1 MSVPPHAAN
10 RLSSKSA
17 AQTALARLRCW
28 LAPPVFE
35 DEDQS
40 RSAAALNTILLS
52 SAAITLSFVVFAVL
66 FGVVA
71 SPRNIVAGLMLSA
84 VCLSLRVL
92 LQRGRVRLVAMLTSA
107 SLLLA
112 ATITIFNTGTIR
124 TLFTNVY
131 FLAVILAT
139 IMLGQRAGLAF
150 ALLSIAAVFGL
161 SQAELAEVLPTL
173 APPTP
178 LNQWFFFTGLMLLT
192 LPIVNLAQKN
202 IREALARA
210 RRELAERQL
219 AEAAQRQLN
228 ATLEQRVAERT
239 AELERQVTVSHQIDV
254 ALQES
259 HDQLRRSVI
268 ELQRR
273 NHEVTLLSAL
283 AQMLQ
288 ACHDADEA
296 YPIIARY
303 LQWLFP
309 TDSGA
314 LYILSASRNTVYNAA
329 GWGDAPV
336 AAPPEHF
343 FDPAEC
349 WALRRGRLHVV
360 ETPHADIPCRHVTAS
375 GQPFLPYLC
384 APLVAYSEAL
394 GLIYLQAEPS
404 VSEGLPEIKQQLAL
418 TVAEQIALAL
428 ANLRLRETL
437 RNQSIRDPLTG
448 LFNRRYMEESLA
460 RELQRAGRM
469 NRPLTVAML
478 DLDHF
483 KRFNDTFGHAAGD
496 LAMRELGALL
506 RTKVRGGDIACR
518 YGGEEFVLIL
528 PEATQPDARQRMESL
543 REAVKQ
549 LRVRHEDRLL
559 DTLTLSIGVAAFP
572 EHGHSVEAV
581 LKAADH
587 ALYRAKAEGRDCVVT
602 ASASTL

>member
-1 MSVPPHAAN
+1 MTTPPPEAAP
-10 RLSSKSA
+10 LSLPNA
-17 AQTALARLRCW
+17 AQSALTRLRRF

-35 DEDQS
+35 DEDKTY
-40 RSAAALNTILLS
+40 AAATLNTILLS
-52 SAAITLSFVVFAVL
+52 FTGTTLLFILLTVL

-71 SPRNIVAGLMLSA
+71 SSRNIAVGLIWSA
-84 VCLSLRVL
+84 IFLSLRVA
-92 LQRGRVRLVAMLTSA
+92 LQHGSVRLATMLTSA

-112 ATITIFNTGTIR
+112 ATITIFNTGTTR
-124 TLFTNVY
+124 TLFLGLY

-150 ALLSIAAVFGL
+150 ALLSIAVVFGL
-161 SQAELAEVLPTL
+161 SQAELTGVLPTL
-173 APPTP
+173 PPPTP
-178 LNQWFFFTGLMLLT
+178 LNQWFFFTSVILLT
-192 LPIVNLAQKN
+192 PPIVNLARKN

-210 RRELAERQL
+210 RRELAERQQ

-228 ATLEQRVAERT
+228 LTLEQHVAERT
-239 AELERQVTVSHQIDV
+239 AELERQAAVSHQIDV
-254 ALQES
+254 ALQAS

-288 ACHDADEA
+288 ACRDADEA
-296 YPIIARY
+296 CPIIARY

-314 LYILSASRNTVYNAA
+314 LYILSASRNTVYSAA
-329 GWGDAPV
+329 GWGDSPAG
-336 AAPPEHF
+336 PPEHF
-343 FDPAEC
+343 FDPADC

-360 ETPHADIPCRHVTAS
+360 ETPHADIPCPHVAAS

-384 APLVAYSEAL
+384 APLIAYSEAL
-394 GLIYLQAEPS
+394 GLVYLQADPS
-404 VSEGLPEIKQQLAL
+404 VSEGLPEVKQQLAL

-437 RNQSIRDPLTG
+437 RSQSIRDPLTN
-448 LFNRRYMEESLA
+448 LFNRRYMEESLV
-460 RELQRAGRM
+460 RELQRVGRT
-469 NRPLTVAML
+469 NRPLAVAML

-496 LAMRELGALL
+496 ATMRELGVLL
-506 RTKVRGGDIACR
+506 MAKVRGGDIACR

-528 PEATQPDARQRMESL
+528 PEATLHDARQRMESL

-549 LRVRHEDRLL
+549 LRVRHDDRPL

-572 EHGHSVEAV
+572 EHGVTAEAV
-581 LKAADH
+581 LKAADQ
-587 ALYRAKAEGRDCVVT
+587 ALYRAKAEGRDRVVT
-602 ASASTL
+602 ASA